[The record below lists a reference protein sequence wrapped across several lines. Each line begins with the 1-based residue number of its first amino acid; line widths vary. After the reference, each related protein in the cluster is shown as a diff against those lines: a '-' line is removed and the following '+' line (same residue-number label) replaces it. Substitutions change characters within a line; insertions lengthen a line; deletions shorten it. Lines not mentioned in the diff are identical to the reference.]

1 MAFIRTGGSLG
12 RQSCFWRQFFGRN
25 LASSLRRSKPKGV
38 TTNMPLGGVSLRAL
52 LRTLLF
58 VSLCFTYRRSTKLT
72 HAKIRSEVKRATFL
86 IGVLDSTMGVNDLRW
101 AAIRF
106 SSSGSVTNTII
117 GATGLV
123 VIFGACDE
131 SSADSKT
138 KP

>member
-1 MAFIRTGGSLG
+1 
-12 RQSCFWRQFFGRN
+12 
-25 LASSLRRSKPKGV
+25 
-38 TTNMPLGGVSLRAL
+38 
-52 LRTLLF
+52 
-58 VSLCFTYRRSTKLT
+58 
-72 HAKIRSEVKRATFL
+72 
-86 IGVLDSTMGVNDLRW
+86 MGVNDLRW